1 VRRTALWAVAGLFA
15 LAGVLLVA
23 PILTYPFGRDQGAFA
38 AVADVIADG
47 GLPYRDAWDTKPPG
61 VYYLFWAGFAILG
74 RSMFAARLFDVLWTL
89 AAAVVL
95 FLLGKRLLGRWAG
108 AFGALFFLT
117 GYGLG
122 FDYWG
127 TSQCDGFAS
136 LPLALAAAAT
146 AAAERRR
153 SPAWAAW
160 CGVCVGIATVLK
172 VTLGAFLLVPLLAVV
187 ASTSEPVAGR
197 LRRAAAYLLGCLAVI
212 ALVVTLMW
220 RAGGLHDML
229 YVLLEWD
236 PRYAELRSRV
246 PLAIRI
252 PKETF
257 LFLFGGQYVILKA
270 IGILTVVGCCDLI
283 VRSGASRLRWLVPG
297 WALAALLGIYVQG
310 KFFPYHWLPLLPP
323 MGLLAGQGLMV
334 LWRAIR
340 MVGSRP
346 LKCGAGAGLALILMS
361 ALGAGYWLN
370 VRDRSG
376 LRVGGA
382 SSRDVERR
390 FGAYGGGD
398 FSFKADAEVASFLK
412 EQSAPTDRVF
422 IWGFESLVY
431 FLADRRPASRFI
443 HILPVVTQWSRSEAR
458 TDLLRDLDRSRPRY
472 ILVLHDDVFPWA
484 TGTIVDSA
492 THLQAFPELTALLE
506 RDYTRV
512 QRIEDF
518 DIYEH
523 REGDPEEP
531 R

>member
-1 VRRTALWAVAGLFA
+1 
-15 LAGVLLVA
+15 
-23 PILTYPFGRDQGAFA
+23 
-38 AVADVIADG
+38 
-47 GLPYRDAWDTKPPG
+47 
-61 VYYLFWAGFAILG
+61 
-74 RSMFAARLFDVLWTL
+74 
-89 AAAVVL
+89 
-95 FLLGKRLLGRWAG
+95 
-108 AFGALFFLT
+108 
-117 GYGLG
+117 
-122 FDYWG
+122 
-127 TSQCDGFAS
+127 
-136 LPLALAAAAT
+136 
-146 AAAERRR
+146 
-153 SPAWAAW
+153 
-160 CGVCVGIATVLK
+160 
-172 VTLGAFLLVPLLAVV
+172 
-187 ASTSEPVAGR
+187 
-197 LRRAAAYLLGCLAVI
+197 
-212 ALVVTLMW
+212 
-220 RAGGLHDML
+220 ML
-229 YVLLEWD
+229 YVLFEWD
-236 PRYAELRSRV
+236 PKYAELRSRV
-246 PLAIRI
+246 PLTIRI

-283 VRSGASRLRWLVPG
+283 VRPGASRLRWLVPG
-297 WALAALLGIYVQG
+297 WALAALLGIYIQG

-323 MGLLAGQGLMV
+323 MGLLAGQGLVV
-334 LWRAIR
+334 LCQAIR
-340 MVGSRP
+340 TVGSRP
-346 LKCGAGAGLALILMS
+346 LKYGAGAALTLLLTT
-361 ALGAGYWLN
+361 ALGGGYWLN
-370 VRDRSG
+370 LRGQSG
-376 LRVGGA
+376 LPVRGA
-382 SSRDVERR
+382 PARDVERR

-398 FSFKADAEVASFLK
+398 FSLKADAEVASFLK